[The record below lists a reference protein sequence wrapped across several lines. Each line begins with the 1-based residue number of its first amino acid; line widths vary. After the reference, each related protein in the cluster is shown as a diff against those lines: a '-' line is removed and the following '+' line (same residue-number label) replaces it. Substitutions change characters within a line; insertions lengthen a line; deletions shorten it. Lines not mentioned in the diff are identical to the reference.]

1 MDDPLGTAPPLTS
14 QQALARLLKLYAML
28 SRINRS
34 IVRSEDPQEL
44 YLAACRIAVEEGGFL
59 GAWIGVSESDGEFIV
74 TLAQAGAPI
83 PFERM
88 QGFTGEVVR
97 SGQALVLEDAA
108 NDARLEPWRSTLQAS
123 AAGALAAFPL
133 VQEGLT
139 IGVLAIAAARS
150 HGFDPDR
157 VALLTEVAGDLS
169 FALEGMRRE
178 ERRAA
183 AESKVHYLAYYDP
196 QTGLLGRELW
206 TQRLAAAC
214 DAGHPLAV
222 LAVNLRSYHGALQ
235 MLGQA
240 MGAEVAQTVAARL
253 EHLLPTAAIGRI
265 SESEFVV
272 LIEPLAELHLAEEAA
287 WSVASTL
294 SDAIAADGRESFLE
308 PFVGI
313 AVHPQ
318 HGGDAHAV
326 LKAALIAAASRP
338 QDARDHCRFYAPEL
352 DQQTQRRA
360 DTEGALRR
368 ALERGE
374 FLLYYQPQVELE
386 SGRMIGV
393 EALLRW
399 QRPGRGLVPPYEF
412 IPLLE
417 ESGLIVPVGAWVLE
431 EACRTARRWQDE
443 GFAPLR
449 MAVNLSARQFQGEDI
464 GALVQ
469 KALRKTGLEARWLEL
484 EITESVVLL
493 NADAVIRTL
502 NQLRALGVGH
512 SLDDFG
518 TGYSS
523 LSYLQ
528 RLPIARI
535 KIDRSFI
542 THLTSAPQDAAI
554 VRAVVGMAHSLGMR
568 VIAEGVETEAQLGY
582 LRGLH
587 CEEMQGYLFS
597 RPLPPEELE
606 CLMREGRRLHT
617 SSDGDEGTRVLL
629 VVDDDP
635 GILSA
640 LGRLLHGTE
649 IQVLTAGR
657 VDEAFD
663 LLATHSVGVILCDQ
677 RMPSMTGTEFLRRVR
692 ELHPHTVRIVLSSY
706 VELNSVID
714 AVNRDAIYR
723 FLTKPWDDQTL
734 LDSLRDAFRQY
745 EMNQENRRLPQRAAM
760 AHQSRSPIA

>member
-1 MDDPLGTAPPLTS
+1 MRSARAS
-14 QQALARLLKLYAML
+14 AQALERLLKLHAML
-28 SRINRS
+28 SRINQT
-34 IVRSEDPQEL
+34 IVRAEDPQEL

-59 GAWIGVSESDGEFIV
+59 GAWIGVAEPDSGAIAS
-74 TLAQAGAPI
+74 LARTGPPI

-88 QGFTGEVVR
+88 EALVGEAVR
-97 SGQALVLEDAA
+97 SGHPQVLQRTAGEE
-108 NDARLEPWRSTLQAS
+108 RLAPWHGVLRETATE
-123 AAGALAAFPL
+123 ALAAFPL
-133 VQEGLT
+133 VQEGQA
-139 IGVLAIAAARS
+139 IGAFAIAASKAQ
-150 HGFDPDR
+150 GFDPSR
-157 VALLTEVAGDLS
+157 IALLSEVAGDIS

-214 DAGHPLAV
+214 ADGGQWAV
-222 LAVNLRSYHGALQ
+222 MAVNLRSYHGALQ
-235 MLGQA
+235 LLGQA
-240 MGAEVAQTVAARL
+240 MGPEVAQAVASRL
-253 EHLLPTAAIGRI
+253 ERLQPTAAIGRI

-272 LIEPLAELHLAEEAA
+272 AIGPLDGLHLAEEAA
-287 WSVASTL
+287 WSIGSAL
-294 SDAIAADGRESFLE
+294 SEAIVVDGRDSFLN

-318 HGGDAHAV
+318 DGTSAERV
-326 LKAALIAAASRP
+326 LKAALVAAASRP
-338 QDARDHCRFYAPEL
+338 QDARDRCRFYAPEL
-352 DQQTQRRA
+352 DLQTQRRA
-360 DTEGALRR
+360 ELEAALRR

-374 FLLYYQPQVELE
+374 YLLHYQPQVELE
-386 SGRMIGV
+386 TGRVEGV

-399 QRPGRGLVPPYEF
+399 QRPGHGLVPPYEF

-417 ESGLIVPVGAWVLE
+417 ETGLIVPVGEWVLE

-443 GFAPLR
+443 GLPPLR
-449 MAVNLSARQFQGEDI
+449 MAVNLSARQFQGEDV

-469 KALRKTGLEARWLEL
+469 QVLRKTGLEARWLEL
-484 EITESVVLL
+484 EITESAVLL

-502 NQLRALGVGH
+502 SHLRALGVGH

-528 RLPIARI
+528 RLPVERI

-554 VRAVVGMAHSLGMR
+554 VRAVIGMAHSLGMR

-597 RPLPPEELE
+597 RPLPPQELE
-606 CLMREGRRLHT
+606 ALMREGRRLHAGPGGVD
-617 SSDGDEGTRVLL
+617 SQRVLL

-635 GILSA
+635 EVLAA
-640 LGRLLHGTE
+640 LGGLLRGTE
-649 IQVLTAGR
+649 IQALTTGR
-657 VDEAFD
+657 IDEAFD
-663 LLATHSVGVILCDQ
+663 LLATHPVGVIVCDQ

-723 FLTKPWDDQTL
+723 FLTKPWDGETL
-734 LDSLRDAFRQY
+734 LGSLRDAFRQY
-745 EMNQENRRLPQRAAM
+745 EINRDGHRWPPRAAM
-760 AHQSRSPIA
+760 AREGARLPVA